1 MKKFVFV
8 VLCLSVSLSL
18 SAQDII
24 HKSDGTQIQAEVLS
38 LDDNGVSYQILEL
51 RTVPYITWIT
61 LSLFLWISLRLRKC
75 RCLE

>member
-24 HKSDGTQIQAEVLS
+24 HKSMGLKFKPKFCLWMITECHTE
-38 LDDNGVSYQILEL
+38 ILEL